1 VHREIVLDEI
11 QSLITRYYPGQS
23 AAEKKTK
30 LDLLKAHFNAAWTE
44 MERLMPLSDLR
55 AGYDTL
61 HIELEGEKSKYSY
74 VREIA
79 PEMDD
84 SLPDFEKAAE

>member
-1 VHREIVLDEI
+1 
-11 QSLITRYYPGQS
+11 
-23 AAEKKTK
+23 
-30 LDLLKAHFNAAWTE
+30 

-79 PEMDD
+79 PEMND
-84 SLPDFEKAAE
+84 SLPDFAKAAE

>member
-1 VHREIVLDEI
+1 VLDEI
-11 QSLITRYYPGQS
+11 QSLLTRYYPSTSG
-23 AAEKKTK
+23 AEKKAK
-30 LDLLKAHFNAAWTE
+30 LDLLKKHFQAAWTE

-61 HIELEGEKSKYSY
+61 HIELEGEKSRYSY

-79 PEMDD
+79 PEMND
-84 SLPDFEKAAE
+84 SLPDFENKEAAE